1 VERAVPVPPGIKT
14 GSVMELPSSDFIVRE
29 VLAFNRNDTSD
40 FGNDLYLL

>member
-14 GSVMELPSSDFIVRE
+14 GSVVELPSSDPIVRDI
-29 VLAFNRNDTSD
+29 LAFHQHDTSD